1 MESGLA
7 EKERKMAKLNTVDL
21 LGQFKDMSLV
31 ELTEFVKAF
40 ETEFDVTAAAP
51 VAVAAAGGAAA
62 GAADAAQDATPE
74 VVAEAAPAAESTEN

>member
-1 MESGLA
+1 
-7 EKERKMAKLNTVDL
+7 MAKLNTVDL

-62 GAADAAQDATPE
+62 GAADAAQDEFTIILEDAGSQKIAVIKE
-74 VVAEAAPAAESTEN
+74 VSGI

>member
-1 MESGLA
+1 
-7 EKERKMAKLNTVDL
+7 MAKLNTVDL

-51 VAVAAAGGAAA
+51 VLSLIHISEP
-62 GAADAAQDATPE
+62 TRPY
-74 VVAEAAPAAESTEN
+74 